1 MTATTEERDSH
12 RAVGPTWRRLLRR
25 HGWTVGVWLLLFAAL
40 GWYATLIPAF
50 GEFQIASISR
60 NSLPTVYLALAQA
73 VVVIAGG
80 IDLGVG
86 AMMVLANSVSAQLME
101 GQGVW
106 AATGIAVGVV
116 GGAAALNGAVGWVI
130 VTSRIPDVVVTLGT
144 LFIFSG
150 LALMVLPSPGGGT
163 SPGLRY
169 VFTGSTTGVGVNYW
183 PSLLAIAL
191 PVALLAWWLTR
202 TRRGLSLYALGSDE
216 NAAYLSGVNIE
227 GAKIASYAV
236 GGAFAGLAGVAMTAL
251 ANSGDPRFVN
261 ALNGLLNSLA
271 AVVLG
276 GIVLGGGAGSVV
288 GAVAAGMILFTLNP
302 ILTAMGIDPNTAQVI
317 RGTLIVALMMVAGL
331 LQWRRWRAQ

>member
-12 RAVGPTWRRLLRR
+12 RAAGPTWRRLLRR